1 LRKAASQG
9 TIRIGVVAD
18 THVPDRVDSLHPELI
33 PKLIANNVSQILH
46 AGDVCVT
53 SVLDELAQ
61 IAPVI
66 AVGGNRDWLFLN
78 RLPLVR
84 FFEIAGTSIALV
96 HGHGGFLPYFLDKWY
111 YLTEGY
117 RQARYLEKVRKAAPE
132 AKVVVFGHTHQPA
145 NLWQADQLF
154 FNPGSAS
161 VEPVRDSNP
170 SFGILHFSTGGNVH
184 GEVIQLNG
192 ARLENRRWVSV
203 FEGK

>member
-1 LRKAASQG
+1 LINAANQD

-33 PKLIANNVSQILH
+33 PKLIENNVSKILH

-61 IAPVI
+61 IAPVT

-84 FFEIAGTSIALV
+84 FFEIAGTSIALI
-96 HGHGGFLPYFLDKWY
+96 HGHGGFLPYFKDKWY

-117 RQARYLEKVRKAAPE
+117 RQARYLERVRKAAPE
-132 AKVVVFGHTHQPA
+132 VKVVVFGHTHQPA
-145 NLWQADQLF
+145 ILWQAGQLL

-161 VEPVRDSNP
+161 VKPFQNSNP
-170 SFGILHFSTGGNVH
+170 SFGILHFSTGGNVR